1 MDYLTNYYK
10 NLCEQ
15 LQNKINFLNHSLN
28 ENIQPTRFI
37 APEEAGDSD
46 AFTNNMEIVQNA
58 PQAGN
63 RAPKI
68 KEPKKPVKRE
78 YPYENESDAD
88 FAKRW
93 SDYQKALR
101 AHERYKAECPS
112 GCDNT
117 WLFPNP
123 EHPRG
128 IQGAKPGDVFIDGN
142 GVIYRR
148 NNSGDWV
155 KQ

>member
-15 LQNKINFLNHSLN
+15 LQNKINFLKHSLN
-28 ENIQPTRFI
+28 ERLEPTRLER
-37 APEEAGDSD
+37 PEEAGDSD
-46 AFTNNMEIVQNA
+46 AYLNMGDN
-58 PQAGN
+58 PQTPPA
-63 RAPKI
+63 RSRSPKV
-68 KEPKKPVKRE
+68 KAPKKPIRGE
-78 YPYENESDAD
+78 YPYENESDAE
-88 FAKRW
+88 FGKRMEKW
-93 SDYQKALR
+93 FKAQK
-101 AHERYKAECPS
+101 AHERYLAECPS

-117 WLFPNP
+117 WVYPNP

>member
-15 LQNKINFLNHSLN
+15 LQYKINFLKQSLN
-28 ENIQPTRFI
+28 EKLEPTRFTN
-37 APEEAGDSD
+37 PEEVGDSD
-46 AFTNNMEIVQNA
+46 AYLNIGTEQHTPPVR
-58 PQAGN
+58 N
-63 RAPKI
+63 RAPKVQP
-68 KEPKKPVKRE
+68 PKKPVRNE

-88 FAKRW
+88 FGKRMER
-93 SDYQKALR
+93 YYKAIK
-101 AHERYKAECPS
+101 AHERYTAECPS

-117 WLFPNP
+117 WVYPNP

-128 IQGAKPGDVFIDGN
+128 IKGAKEGDIFIDGN
-142 GVIYRR
+142 GVIYKR
-148 NNSGDWV
+148 NSTGGWE